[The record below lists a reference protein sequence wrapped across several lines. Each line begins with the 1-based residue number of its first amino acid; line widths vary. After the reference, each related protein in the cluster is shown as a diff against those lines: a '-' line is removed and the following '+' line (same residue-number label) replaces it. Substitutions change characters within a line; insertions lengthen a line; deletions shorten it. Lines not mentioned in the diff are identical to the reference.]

1 MNEFTQMG
9 SLISA
14 SIVINASSGPPCSG
28 FMNEF
33 TRAKNRLNA
42 SIVKKA
48 LERYQVA
55 RDTRKFIRE

>member
-1 MNEFTQMG
+1 MNAFTQMG
-9 SLISA
+9 NLISA
-14 SIVINASSGPPCSG
+14 SIVINALSGPLCSG

-48 LERYQVA
+48 LERHQVA
-55 RDTRKFIRE
+55 RDTSEFMRE